1 MKEQKVM
8 HPHNPATVHRVEQ
21 WLADQTAAG
30 YMLTKHKRW
39 SFYFEKAEPKQTQ
52 YYMYMAVQKND
63 RNRKE
68 FFDLKNKYA
77 LSKSKSDFNKNDTSL
92 RIFEADPAK
101 TDASFYAARQWRK
114 QVYVAHYV
122 KMCIVLLLLL
132 IGFSCLVPYVPELI
146 VGIVLSVL
154 IFIYHVVSLLIL
166 VVTAKE
172 KNHNGIS

>member
-1 MKEQKVM
+1 MKEQKVIY
-8 HPHNPATVHRVEQ
+8 PHNPATVHRVEQ
-21 WLADQTAAG
+21 WLADQAAAG

-101 TDASFYAARQWRK
+101 TDASFYAARQFRK

-122 KMCIVLLLLL
+122 KMCLVLLLLL
-132 IGFSCLVPYVPELI
+132 IGFCCLVPYVPEVI
-146 VGIVLSVL
+146 VGIVLSAL

-166 VVTAKE
+166 VRSQNE
-172 KNHNGIS
+172 K